1 LRHHRG
7 PIAATL
13 LAGLLWGSSFV
24 VVKLGLRSI
33 DPYWFVLLRFTT
45 AAVVAVSYAA
55 ATGRLRVVGHLLRDP
70 LVVWLGI
77 TNGIGFVFQFQGQT
91 MTTAGKAALFVNSST
106 ILVAIAS
113 RFLFRERFTPAK
125 GAAVVVGMAGV
136 FLVTTGGSL
145 RFTAG
150 PELVGDLLVIAGAV
164 VWTAFILL
172 DKRIVESREIDVRA
186 LTAAMVTV
194 TALTALPVAIV
205 LGDGGPPSLDA
216 RLWVVVYTALFCTV
230 LPFLLWT
237 WGLKSITATSSCVI
251 LLVEIVFALALA
263 AVAFGERLTPGATV
277 GAALIVGAVLLVSR
291 DTSPGGSQ

>member
-1 LRHHRG
+1 MRHHRG